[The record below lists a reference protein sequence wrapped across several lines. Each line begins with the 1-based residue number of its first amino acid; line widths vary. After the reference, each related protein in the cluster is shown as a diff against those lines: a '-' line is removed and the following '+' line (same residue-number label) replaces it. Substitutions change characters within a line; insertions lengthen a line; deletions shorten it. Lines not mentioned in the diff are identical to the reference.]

1 MYFRDPQSLSKK
13 GKRGRGSRSRTPPVK
28 LPMSKKNK
36 NKLISGGPNNRNNG
50 TIPES
55 PLSKDSINNRRRLPP
70 VNYGESDDEDVM
82 PKDDE
87 SGDES
92 TNPPNESLS
101 PSSRLI
107 ECPKPQCFKK
117 FRDLDALKYHLSYTH
132 NDLKDEKPPNKKL
145 KKRKKL
151 LAKRKREA
159 NAKEVSKAEKNN
171 VKKETETSLADPTSK
186 SNDIHIKKEI
196 KMETNDSSTQ
206 NSSKIVQNGGDYSLL
221 GNVKTEA
228 LPKNSSNVPSSS
240 TLYNSHYQLHGSSTN
255 PQPLA
260 LTSASS
266 SILPQNSNSVNSPGL
281 PIGSSSLKSSSSQHN
296 INYLMSN
303 PQQQPLNFEKTQ
315 GSPYQPPP
323 AHGGSN
329 HSHNQSSPLV
339 QNGTRGAL
347 SFGKDLD
354 GRLSSFAQNGSN
366 DLRTPGYQPSPI
378 NLGSSKD
385 SLTNKSQNSVQLQ
398 RQRSSGGPAS
408 PAYSD
413 ISDEEST
420 TIPTSAS
427 SSSGNGT
434 TSNNKITPSRGLPLG
449 SNQSIPQVRPMMSDQ
464 VRKNPLQSDS
474 ARSSAPQQHTS
485 GERKTDGTKPTTQTI
500 GPPPQHLPPELHGGS
515 LAFPPHLAHSL
526 AGLPP
531 GFPPHLMAS
540 LAASMGAAAGSSG
553 HRFPSPIPP
562 IPGLPGSSTKALD
575 ILQQHANQYMATS
588 KLQELQD
595 RAGQVKTTG
604 ASNST
609 LPLSSSVPKSTSPS
623 LTNLLGVNRGN
634 VATAS
639 PPLLRHEHNHTHLH
653 LGYPPPGL
661 PGLSSPGGAS
671 VSLPSMS
678 NSSPASSMRG
688 VAPPSGSITV
698 PGSPSPSQLPQPS
711 PSSLMSGMYHIKTI
725 SKDDIFTFI
734 I

>member
-1 MYFRDPQSLSKK
+1 MAPYNDCYLRFRDPQSSSKK

-28 LPMSKKNK
+28 LPISKKNK
-36 NKLISGGPNNRNNG
+36 NKLLQGATNNRSNG

-87 SGDES
+87 SGDE
-92 TNPPNESLS
+92 TANPPNESLS

-151 LAKRKREA
+151 LAKRKRET
-159 NAKEVSKAEKNN
+159 NVKEITKAEKNN
-171 VKKETETSLADPTSK
+171 IKKESDTESMSK
-186 SNDIHIKKEI
+186 YHDTHIKKEI
-196 KMETNDSSTQ
+196 KTELNDISKQ
-206 NSSKIVQNGGDYSLL
+206 NSSKMLQNGGDFSSHE
-221 GNVKTEA
+221 NVKLE
-228 LPKNSSNVPSSS
+228 PVSKHSSNAPASSA
-240 TLYNSHYQLHGSSTN
+240 LYNSHHPVHGSSAN

-266 SILPQNSNSVNSPGL
+266 SVGLPNSNNFNNP
-281 PIGSSSLKSSSSQHN
+281 PNLKSSSSQHG

-303 PQQQPLNFEKTQ
+303 PQEQPLNF
-315 GSPYQPPP
+315 GSQKSHGLPYQPPP

-329 HSHNQSSPLV
+329 HSQNSSSPLI
-339 QNGTRGAL
+339 QNGTRGPLAL
-347 SFGKDLD
+347 GKDID
-354 GRLSSFAQNGSN
+354 GRLSSFNQNGSN
-366 DLRTPGYQPSPI
+366 DLRTPGYQPSPM

-413 ISDEEST
+413 ISDEESST
-420 TIPTSAS
+420 LPPNSS
-427 SSSGNGT
+427 SSSGNGN
-434 TSNNKITPSRGLPLG
+434 SNRFSSSKGLPLG
-449 SNQSIPQVRPMMSDQ
+449 SNQSLSQPRPMVSDPA
-464 VRKNPLQSDS
+464 RKSSLQNEPSRPPSSHLQS
-474 ARSSAPQQHTS
+474 S

-515 LAFPPHLAHSL
+515 LAFPPHLAHGL

-540 LAASMGAAAGSSG
+540 LAASMGAAANPSG

-575 ILQQHANQYMATS
+575 ILQQHANQYIATS

-595 RAGQVKTTG
+595 RAGHGKTTG
-604 ASNST
+604 SSNST
-609 LPLSSSVPKSTSPS
+609 LPSSSSSVPKSTSPS
-623 LTNLLGVNRGN
+623 LTNLLGVNRSG
-634 VATAS
+634 VSATAS

-661 PGLSSPGGAS
+661 PGLSTPGGAAGLPP
-671 VSLPSMS
+671 VS
-678 NSSPASSMRG
+678 NASPASSLRG
-688 VAPPSGSITV
+688 AAPPPV
-698 PGSPSPSQLPQPS
+698 PGSPSPAQLPQTS
-711 PSSLMSGMYHIKTI
+711 PASLMAGMNQILILFHL
-725 SKDDIFTFI
+725 
-734 I
+734 

>member
-1 MYFRDPQSLSKK
+1 MYRKFFRDPQSSSKK

-28 LPMSKKNK
+28 HIDLSKKKKNK
-36 NKLISGGPNNRNNG
+36 LLPGTTSNRSNG

-55 PLSKDSINNRRRLPP
+55 PLSKDTMNNRRRLPP
-70 VNYGESDDEDVM
+70 VNYGESEDEDIM

-87 SGDES
+87 SGDET
-92 TNPPNESLS
+92 TNQPIESLS

-132 NDLKDEKPPNKKL
+132 NDLKDDKPPNKKL

-159 NAKEVSKAEKNN
+159 NAKEITKMEKNN
-171 VKKETETSLADPTSK
+171 VKKEPDTSLQESISK
-186 SNDIHIKKEI
+186 YDDAHIKKEI
-196 KMETNDSSTQ
+196 KSESNDT
-206 NSSKIVQNGGDYSLL
+206 SKQHASKMLQNGSEFSSLDNIKSETL
-221 GNVKTEA
+221 S
-228 LPKNSSNVPSSS
+228 KNSSNAPSSS
-240 TLYNSHYQLHGSSTN
+240 ALYNTHYSVHGSNSN

-266 SILPQNSNSVNSPGL
+266 SALPLNSNHFNNPGL
-281 PIGSSSLKSSSSQHN
+281 GSSHLKNSSSQHN

-303 PQQQPLNFEKTQ
+303 PQQQPLNFESQKNP

-329 HSHNQSSPLV
+329 HSSPLI
-339 QNGTRGAL
+339 QNGTRGPL
-347 SFGKDLD
+347 SMGKDLD
-354 GRLSSFAQNGSN
+354 GRLSSFPQNGSN
-366 DLRTPGYQPSPI
+366 DLRTNSYQPSPI
-378 NLGSSKD
+378 NLGSSKE
-385 SLTNKSQNSVQLQ
+385 SLTNKSQNPVHLQ

-413 ISDEEST
+413 ISDEESSSV
-420 TIPTSAS
+420 PTGS
-427 SSSGNGT
+427 STSSGNGT
-434 TSNNKITPSRGLPLG
+434 ISSSSKMGLSRGLPLG
-449 SNQSIPQVRPMMSDQ
+449 SNQSLSQVRPPISDQ
-464 VRKNPLQSDS
+464 SRKPPSQNEAP
-474 ARSSAPQQHTS
+474 RSSAPPLQLT

-515 LAFPPHLAHSL
+515 LAFPPHLAHGL

-540 LAASMGAAAGSSG
+540 LAASMGAAASAGG
-553 HRFPSPIPP
+553 HRFPSHIPP
-562 IPGLPGSSTKALD
+562 IPGMPGTSTKALD
-575 ILQQHANQYMATS
+575 ILQQHANQYIATS

-595 RAGQVKTTG
+595 RAGQGKTTG
-604 ASNST
+604 VTNSG
-609 LPLSSSVPKSTSPS
+609 LNPSSSSIPKSTSS
-623 LTNLLGVNRGN
+623 SMTDLLGVNRGN

-653 LGYPPPGL
+653 LGYPPPGFST
-661 PGLSSPGGAS
+661 PTGLSGTAPGGPAAA
-671 VSLPSMS
+671 SLPPVS
-678 NSSPASSMRG
+678 NASLASSLRG

-698 PGSPSPSQLPQPS
+698 PGSPSPSHLPQQS
-711 PSSLMSGMYHIKTI
+711 PSSLMSGEY
-725 SKDDIFTFI
+725 
-734 I
+734 